1 MYLLNEL
8 DWSPLF
14 ISLQTAAVTI
24 FFVFFL
30 GVLAAWK
37 VVQIKNEA
45 LKIWIDGLLT
55 LPLVLPP
62 TVVGFVLLYLLGNN
76 GPIGYYLVKYC
87 GLQIAFSWLA
97 TVVTASVISFPLMYR
112 CAKAALEQVDEGLWL
127 AARALAM
134 PEWRIFYRIILPN
147 AIPGLLA
154 GTSLAFARA
163 LGEFGATTMLAGN
176 IIGKTRTLPQAIYS
190 ETISGEMSTAGC
202 YTLVIVLLCLA
213 AMISVNWYVYR
224 TRKHTNRNNS

>member
-1 MYLLNEL
+1 MYLLSNL

-14 ISLQTAAVTI
+14 ISLQTAVVTI
-24 FFVFFL
+24 LIVFFL
-30 GVLAAWK
+30 GVFAAWK

-45 LKIWIDGLLT
+45 YKIWIDGLLT

-76 GPIGYYLVKYC
+76 GPIGYYLVNYC
-87 GLQIAFSWLA
+87 GLQIAFTWLA

-127 AARALAM
+127 AAKALAM

-154 GTSLAFARA
+154 GASLAFARA

-176 IIGKTRTLPQAIYS
+176 IIGQTRTLPQAIYS
-190 ETISGEMSTAGC
+190 ETVSGEMTTAGW
-202 YTLVIVLLCLA
+202 YTLVIVFICLIA
-213 AMISVNWYVYR
+213 VISVNWYVYR
-224 TRKHTNRNNS
+224 TRKHKQD

>member
-1 MYLLNEL
+1 MYLLSNL

-14 ISLQTAAVTI
+14 ISLQTAVVTI
-24 FFVFFL
+24 LIVFFL
-30 GVLAAWK
+30 GVFAAWK

-45 LKIWIDGLLT
+45 YKIWIDGLLT

-76 GPIGYYLVKYC
+76 GPIGYYLVNYC
-87 GLQIAFSWLA
+87 GLQIAFTWLA

-127 AARALAM
+127 AAKALAM

-154 GTSLAFARA
+154 GASLAFARA

-176 IIGKTRTLPQAIYS
+176 IIGQTRTLPQAIYS
-190 ETISGEMSTAGC
+190 EAVSGEMTTAGW
-202 YTLVIVLLCLA
+202 YTLVIVFICLTA
-213 AMISVNWYVYR
+213 VISVNWYIYR
-224 TRKHTNRNNS
+224 TRKHKQD

>member
-1 MYLLNEL
+1 MYLLSNL

-14 ISLQTAAVTI
+14 ISLQTAVVTI
-24 FFVFFL
+24 LIVFFL
-30 GVLAAWK
+30 GVFAAWK

-45 LKIWIDGLLT
+45 YKIWIDGLLT

-76 GPIGYYLVKYC
+76 GPIGYYLVNYC
-87 GLQIAFSWLA
+87 GLQIAFTWLA

-127 AARALAM
+127 AAKALAM

-154 GTSLAFARA
+154 GASLAFARA

-176 IIGKTRTLPQAIYS
+176 IIGQTRTLPQAIYS
-190 ETISGEMSTAGC
+190 EAVSGEMTTAGW
-202 YTLVIVLLCLA
+202 YTLVIVFICLTA
-213 AMISVNWYVYR
+213 VISVNWYVYR
-224 TRKHTNRNNS
+224 TRKHKQD

>member
-1 MYLLNEL
+1 MYLLSNL

-24 FFVFFL
+24 LIVFFL
-30 GVLAAWK
+30 GVFAAWK

-45 LKIWIDGLLT
+45 YKIWIDGLLT

-76 GPIGYYLVKYC
+76 GPIGYYLVNYC
-87 GLQIAFSWLA
+87 GLQIAFTWLA

-127 AARALAM
+127 AAKALAM

-154 GTSLAFARA
+154 GASLAFARA

-176 IIGKTRTLPQAIYS
+176 IIGQTRTLPQAIYS
-190 ETISGEMSTAGC
+190 EAVSGEMTTAGW
-202 YTLVIVLLCLA
+202 YTLVIVFICLTA
-213 AMISVNWYVYR
+213 VISVNWYVYR
-224 TRKHTNRNNS
+224 TKKHKQD

>member
-1 MYLLNEL
+1 MHLLSNL

-14 ISLQTAAVTI
+14 ISLQTAIVTI
-24 FFVFFL
+24 LLVFFL

-37 VVQIKNEA
+37 VVRIKNEA

-154 GTSLAFARA
+154 GGSLAFARA

-190 ETISGEMSTAGC
+190 ETISGEMTTAGW
-202 YTLVIVLLCLA
+202 YTLVIVFICLA
-213 AMISVNWYVYR
+213 AVISVNWYVYK
-224 TRKHTNRNNS
+224 TRNRKGRNNL